1 MKVLNVNSKV
11 ENIPS
16 VKNFVCSELE
26 KLGCT
31 ERLVMQMKMAVD
43 ELFANISFYAYDSG
57 YGPVTVQ
64 FDFEEESSSVILT
77 FIDEGKPY
85 NPLEA
90 EEPDVA
96 LEGELRP
103 IGGLGIF
110 LVRNMMDDMLYE
122 YNDRRNILTL
132 KKHIQI
138 TNSV

>member
-1 MKVLNVNSKV
+1 MKELHVTSNVD
-11 ENIPS
+11 NIPS

-26 KLGCT
+26 RLGCT

-57 YGPVTVQ
+57 TGPVTVR
-64 FDFEEESSSVILT
+64 FDFEEESSSAILT
-77 FIDEGKPY
+77 FIDRGKPY

-90 EEPDVA
+90 EEPDVE

-110 LVRNMMDDMLYE
+110 LVRNLMDEMLYA
-122 YNDRRNILTL
+122 YKDGQNILTL
-132 KKHIQI
+132 KKNTHIM
-138 TNSV
+138 

>member
-1 MKVLNVNSKV
+1 MKELHVNSNV
-11 ENIPS
+11 ENIPT

-26 KLGCT
+26 RLGCT

-43 ELFANISFYAYDSG
+43 ELFANISFYAYDSES
-57 YGPVTVQ
+57 GPVTVL
-64 FDFEEESSSVILT
+64 FDYEEESSTVILT

-90 EEPDVA
+90 EEPDVE

-110 LVRNMMDDMLYE
+110 LVRNLMDDMLYE
-122 YNDRRNILTL
+122 YKDRQNILTL
-132 KKHIQI
+132 KKNTEILF
-138 TNSV
+138 

>member
-132 KKHIQI
+132 KKH
-138 TNSV
+138 THTTS

>member
-1 MKVLNVNSKV
+1 MKELHVNSNV
-11 ENIPS
+11 ENIPT

-26 KLGCT
+26 RLGCT

-43 ELFANISFYAYDSG
+43 ELFANISFYAYDSES
-57 YGPVTVQ
+57 GPVTVL
-64 FDFEEESSSVILT
+64 FDYEEESSTAILT

-132 KKHIQI
+132 KKYVQI

>member
-1 MKVLNVNSKV
+1 MKELHVNSTV

-26 KLGCT
+26 RLGCS

-43 ELFANISFYAYDSG
+43 ELFANISFYAYDSEF
-57 YGPVTVQ
+57 GPVTVR
-64 FDFEEESSSVILT
+64 FDFEEESSSAILT

-110 LVRNMMDDMLYE
+110 LVRNLMDDMLYE
-122 YNDRRNILTL
+122 YKDKRNILTL
-132 KKHIQI
+132 IKHTHIA
-138 TNSV
+138 S